1 MFFEA
6 LHYAKSKHDREDF
19 SDKLPKKMHLQV
31 K

>member
-19 SDKLPKKMHLQV
+19 SDKLPKKNAFTS
-31 K
+31 